1 MKINDL
7 LLFRILFKYQFKI
20 LDWSIHPRK
29 GLNHVLLDFCSSI
42 DDIGRFDY
50 SATALNCFNQENE
63 KSDNFSFPDILFGPF
78 LCIQPQLRGAD
89 KWNVVDK
96 VNKSEIDCHVPIFY
110 GPTSNRMTEEAK
122 KKRQFYFNI
131 SSSTYIE
138 SSYDLIGHLE
148 TTRIYSDLDIEVRVF
163 IEVLKLENIDDK
175 EWFDLLKKALQ
186 KSEIFRSR
194 PENEM
199 DKFINSFIAYAL
211 LFPKCDLIPR
221 GIRGRLKE

>member
-29 GLNHVLLDFCSSI
+29 GLNHVLLDFCSFISNS
-42 DDIGRFDY
+42 GRFNY
-50 SATALNCFNQENE
+50 YATALNCFNQEND
-63 KSDNFSFPDILFGPF
+63 KTDNFSFPDILFGPF
-78 LCIQPQLRGAD
+78 LCFQPQLRGAD

-110 GPTSNRMTEEAK
+110 GPSSNRKTEEAK
-122 KKRQFYFNI
+122 KNGQYYYKMG
-131 SSSTYIE
+131 TYIE
-138 SSYDLIGHLE
+138 SSYDQIGHLE
-148 TTRIYSDLDIEVRVF
+148 TTRIYSDLDIEVRVI

-199 DKFINSFIAYAL
+199 DKFINNCIAYAL

-221 GIRGRLKE
+221 GIRGRLKG